1 MSARAYSVGLFQ
13 VPGTAIGPGNEPT
26 NRSLRTIWAYWSRWW
41 AQRGPL
47 KFVLPGPR
55 RQSTGVDGLVLNL
68 DGGPLPA
75 GLIQTSLAAPQL
87 NLWDGSLWGDS
98 PTDSILQP
106 GGSGFS
112 RRPLRRG
119 REGLGHAPYTS

>member
-1 MSARAYSVGLFQ
+1 MSRMSPLS
-13 VPGTAIGPGNEPT
+13 
-26 NRSLRTIWAYWSRWW
+26 RSLLLEGTSGTKGTSLSASVFSVLLVASLSRKEPESGRDGVLDRTR
-41 AQRGPL
+41 
-47 KFVLPGPR
+47 
-55 RQSTGVDGLVLNL
+55 
-68 DGGPLPA
+68 LPA
-75 GLIQTSLAAPQL
+75 GLVQTSPAAPQL